1 MTVPELVA
9 HRGYAHRFPE
19 NTLAAVDAAI
29 RAGARHVEI
38 DVQISADGFP
48 VLFHDRTLER
58 MCGVSGAVHELTLA
72 ELRALSCHE
81 PKKFGEQFRG
91 EGIASLASF
100 AQLVRRHP
108 HVHAFVEIKRV
119 AIERLGNERVLEKVL
134 AAIEPAIAQCS
145 LISFSIPFL
154 TKARRVNTIRLG
166 AVFDK
171 WKEREHAAVWELA
184 PEFVFCDV
192 DGLPARGALQHD
204 HAKIAVYEITDAAQ
218 ARSLHARGVDLV
230 ETFEIA
236 ELLAALGDGKQGAG

>member
-9 HRGYAHRFPE
+9 HRGYARRFPE

-58 MCGVSGAVHELTLA
+58 MCGVTGAIHELTLA

-81 PKKFGEQFRG
+81 PKTFGDRFRG
-91 EGIASLASF
+91 EGVASLASF
-100 AQLVRRHP
+100 AQLVRQHP
-108 HVHAFVEIKRV
+108 QVHAFVEVKRV

-154 TKARRVNTIRLG
+154 TATRRAHQIRLG
-166 AVFDK
+166 AVFDT
-171 WKEREHAAVWELA
+171 WKEREHAAVWDLA

-204 HAKIAVYEITDAAQ
+204 HAKIAVYEITDPAQ
-218 ARSLHARGVDLV
+218 ARSLHARGVHLV

-236 ELLAALGDGKQGAG
+236 EMLAALGGAERGSA